1 MSNFDL
7 SLLLFLQVAVILGAC
22 RVFGWLAR
30 AVRQPQVM
38 GEIIAGIA
46 LGPSLFGLFLPGLQA
61 GLFPR
66 PSMTIIYTV
75 SKIGLVLYMFLI
87 GVEFDAEVVRRRIR
101 SAVSVSFAGMIVPFL
116 LGGSLGLYLFGYGQF
131 FAGGVSRWTGAAFL
145 GAAMSITA
153 FPVLARILQERG
165 LTNTRLGALVLAA
178 GSIDDASAWCI
189 LAIVLASFTGNP
201 AVAVL
206 AIGGAAV
213 YVAVVL
219 LLGKPLLKRLGQ
231 RVEREK
237 RMSATMLS
245 FVLMLLMLCAWM
257 TDRIGI
263 YEVFGAFI
271 FGVAQP
277 RGLFAEELRRL
288 IEPLTTTLLLPLFFV
303 YSGLN
308 TSIGLVDSALL
319 WLVTAA
325 VLLAAC
331 LGKGVACAAAARLTG
346 QTRQESLQ
354 IGVLMNTR
362 GLMELIILNIG
373 LERGIITPTLFAIM
387 VIMAIVTTLMA
398 SPLFEMTL
406 RKSGRSAHLAGSG

>member
-1 MSNFDL
+1 MSNFEL
-7 SLLLFLQVAVILGAC
+7 SLLLFLELAVILGAC

-30 AVRQPQVM
+30 AVGQPQVM

-46 LGPSLFGLFLPGLQA
+46 LGPSLFGLVLPGLQA
-61 GLFPR
+61 ALFP
-66 PSMTIIYTV
+66 PASMTIIYAV
-75 SKIGLVLYMFLI
+75 SKVGLVLYMFLI
-87 GVEFDAEVVRRRIR
+87 GVEFDAEVVKRRLT

-116 LGGSLGLYLFGYGQF
+116 LGGLLGLYLFGYDQF
-131 FAGGVSRWTGAAFL
+131 FAGGVSRWIGAAFL

-153 FPVLARILQERG
+153 FPVLARILQERR
-165 LTNTRLGALVLAA
+165 LTSTPLGSLVLAA
-178 GSIDDASAWCI
+178 GSIDDASAWCV
-189 LAIVLASFTGNP
+189 LAIVLASFTGD
-201 AVAVL
+201 ATGAVL
-206 AIGGAAV
+206 AIGGAVV

-219 LLGKPLLKRLGQ
+219 VGGRPLLRRLAG
-231 RVEREK
+231 RVERDG
-237 RMSATMLS
+237 RMTTALLS
-245 FVLMLLMLCAWM
+245 FVLMLLMLCAWT

-271 FGVAQP
+271 LGVAQP

-288 IEPLTTTLLLPLFFV
+288 VEPLTTSLLLPLFFV

-308 TSIGLVDSALL
+308 TSIGLVDSLLL
-319 WLVTAA
+319 WLVTGA

-331 LGKGVACAAAARLTG
+331 LGKGVACGVAASVTG
-346 QTRQESLQ
+346 HSRRESIQ

-387 VIMAIVTTLMA
+387 VIMAVVTTLMA
-398 SPLFEMTL
+398 SPLFEMTI
-406 RKSGRSAHLAGSG
+406 RRDRPPERR